1 LHRLFAPGSDR
12 AAEKWKDDYAIEGV
26 AGLDSLEEAL
36 FARRRDLFSDLDIV
50 FFDTPSICFEG
61 QGGETIGRHGRSKDY
76 RPDGPGRL
84 SGLNAL
90 ENKRRILDC
99 NSGMSHRVRF
109 SCWLS
114 GGVWFYRF
122 IDTGLTP
129 LGAARKTCA
138 PETIRSLADRGVLPN
153 FDTKLMLDLGIK
165 MGQGGSYLALND
177 EQ

>member
-1 LHRLFAPGSDR
+1 MAWLGGVL
-12 AAEKWKDDYAIEGV
+12 AEDQQDGAMPFSLRTNKDFI
-26 AGLDSLEEAL
+26 EEAL

-50 FFDTPSICFEG
+50 FFDTTSIYFEG
-61 QGGETIGRHGRSKDY
+61 QGGETIGRHGHLNDHC
-76 RPDGPGRL
+76 PDGPGRP

-90 ENKRRILDC
+90 ENKRRILDS
-99 NSGMSHRVRF
+99 NSGISHRVHF

-129 LGAARKTCA
+129 LGPARKTRA
-138 PETIRSLADRGVLPN
+138 PETIRSLAERGGLTN
-153 FDTKLMLDLGIK
+153 FETKLILDLGMK